1 MLRLLDGAAQLTSIM
16 TDASDQTGPIAD
28 AGAVDRWNLVFAK
41 AAKAAPPLLFALR
54 LWAAVCLALFVA
66 FWLELDDPFWA
77 GTSAGIV
84 CQLQL
89 GASLR
94 KGWFRMI
101 GTVVGATMIVVLT
114 ACFPQDR
121 IAFLMLLALW
131 CGLCAFAATAFR
143 NFASYSA
150 ALAGYTAAIIAANNL
165 GATGGAGPDV
175 FLLAVTRASEICIGI
190 ACAGIVLAGTDL
202 GGAQR
207 RLAESFA
214 SLAAEII
221 GRFARMLAFA
231 EAQLPDT
238 KAERREFSR
247 RVIALD
253 PIIDQ
258 ALGESSHMRYH
269 SPNLQTA
276 MYGLFRALDGW
287 RGVAAHLSR
296 LPEAARRQ
304 GARIILRSLP
314 AELRSIPEAG
324 SPMPWTADP
333 LALHRACE
341 EVVRALIALPA
352 ETPSLRL
359 LADETAKLL
368 AGMLHVLDGLALL
381 VDAPHHP
388 PPGARGFRLSE
399 PDWLSALINAARAFL
414 GISAVELFWVATAWP
429 NGASAMVFVAVLLL
443 LLSPKGDLAYGGS
456 LAFAFGI
463 AGAVI
468 CAAAVK
474 FAMLPALQTFP
485 AFCAALGLFFLPAG
499 FAMAASRHPAVAAV
513 LTAMTFNFNPLLAP
527 TNEMNYDTAQYYN
540 SALAIVVGCGV
551 APLAF
556 WLLPPLSPAFRVRRL
571 LALTSRD
578 LRRLAVAAVLPAP
591 DDWESRIYGRLTALP
606 DQATPLQRAQ
616 LLAALSVGT
625 EIIGLRQMA
634 THLGATAELE
644 AALNDI
650 ALGNSAQAIAKLR
663 QLDDRLAAP
672 REPGT
677 EATMALRA
685 RGRILIICEAV
696 AEHGRYFDAG
706 APA

>member
-1 MLRLLDGAAQLTSIM
+1 VADAFDQTAPRA
-16 TDASDQTGPIAD
+16 DASAIG
-28 AGAVDRWNLVFAK
+28 RWNSAF
-41 AAKAAPPLLFALR
+41 AKAAPPLLYALR

-66 FWLELDDPFWA
+66 FWLELDNPFWA
-77 GTSAGIV
+77 GTSAAIV
-84 CQLQL
+84 CQPQL

-101 GTVVGATMIVVLT
+101 GTVVGATMTVVLT

-121 IAFLMLLALW
+121 IAFLVLLALW
-131 CGLCAFAATAFR
+131 CSICAFAATVLR

-150 ALAGYTAAIIAANNL
+150 ALAGYTAAIIAADNL
-165 GATGGAGPDV
+165 GATGGASPDV

-207 RLAESFA
+207 RLADSFA
-214 SLAAEII
+214 NLAAEIM
-221 GRFARMLAFA
+221 GRFGRMLALA

-238 KAERREFSR
+238 KAERREFVR

-253 PIIDQ
+253 PVVDQ
-258 ALGESSHMRYH
+258 ALGESSHVRYH
-269 SPNLQTA
+269 SLRLQTA
-276 MYGLFRALDGW
+276 MYGLFKALDGW
-287 RGVAAHLSR
+287 RGVATHLGR
-296 LPEAARRQ
+296 LPEAVRRQ
-304 GARIILRSLP
+304 GAHIILQSLP
-314 AELRSIPEAG
+314 SELRSVPEAG
-324 SPMPWTADP
+324 SPVLWIADP
-333 LALHRACE
+333 LALHRVCKEA
-341 EVVRALIALPA
+341 VRTLMVLPA
-352 ETPSLRL
+352 DTPSLRL
-359 LADETAKLL
+359 LADETAKVL

-388 PPGARGFRLSE
+388 SPDARGFQLGE
-399 PDWLSALINAARAFL
+399 PDWLPALINAGRAFL
-414 GISAVELFWVATAWP
+414 AISAVELFWVATAWP
-429 NGASAMVFVAVLLL
+429 NGASAIVFVAVLVLL
-443 LLSPKGDLAYGGS
+443 LGPKGDLAYGGS
-456 LAFAFGI
+456 LAFALGTT
-463 AGAVI
+463 GAVV

-485 AFCAALGLFFLPAG
+485 AFCAALGFFFLPAG
-499 FAMAASRHPAVAAV
+499 FAMAVSRQPIATAV
-513 LTAMTFNFNPLLAP
+513 LSAMAFNFNPLLAP
-527 TNEMNYDTAQYYN
+527 TNVMNYDTTQYYN

-556 WLLPPLSPAFRVRRL
+556 WLLPPLSPALRVRRL

-578 LRRLAVAAVLPAP
+578 LRRLAIAPVLPTP
-591 DDWESRIYGRLTALP
+591 DYWESRIYSRLMAFP

-634 THLGATAELE
+634 PHLGMTAELD

-650 ALGNSAQAIAKLR
+650 ALGHSTKAIAKLR
-663 QLDDRLAAP
+663 QFDDRLSST
-672 REPGT
+672 RETGT
-677 EATMALRA
+677 EATMALRG
-685 RGRILIICEAV
+685 RGRVLIISEAI
-696 AEHGRYFDAG
+696 AEHGHYFDAG

>member
-1 MLRLLDGAAQLTSIM
+1 MA
-16 TDASDQTGPIAD
+16 DAFDQT
-28 AGAVDRWNLVFAK
+28 AGAICRWNSAFAK
-41 AAKAAPPLLFALR
+41 AAKAAPPLLFGLR

-77 GTSAGIV
+77 GTSAAIV

-121 IAFLMLLALW
+121 IAFLLLLAFW

-143 NFASYSA
+143 NFASYAA

-165 GATGGAGPDV
+165 GATGGASSDV

-214 SLAAEII
+214 NLAAEIM
-221 GRFARMLAFA
+221 GRFGRMLTLA

-238 KAERREFSR
+238 KAERREFAR

-253 PIIDQ
+253 PVIDQ
-258 ALGESSHMRYH
+258 VLGESSHMRYH

-276 MYGLFRALDGW
+276 MYGLFGALDGW
-287 RGVAAHLSR
+287 RGVATHLSR

-304 GARIILRSLP
+304 GAHIILRSLP
-314 AELRSIPEAG
+314 SELRSIPEAG
-324 SPMPWTADP
+324 SPVLWIADP
-333 LALHRACE
+333 LALHRVCAE
-341 EVVRALIALPA
+341 AVRTLIALPA
-352 ETPSLRL
+352 DTPSLRL

-381 VDAPHHP
+381 VDAPHRP
-388 PPGARGFRLSE
+388 SPGARGFQLSE
-399 PDWLSALINAARAFL
+399 PDWLFALINAARAFL
-414 GISAVELFWVATAWP
+414 AIGVVELFWVATAWP

-443 LLSPKGDLAYGGS
+443 LLSPKGDLAYGGA
-456 LAFAFGI
+456 LAFALGI

-499 FAMAASRHPAVAAV
+499 FAIAVSRQPTVTAV
-513 LTAMTFNFNPLLAP
+513 LTAMAFNFIPLLAP
-527 TNEMNYDTAQYYN
+527 TNEMNYDTTQYYN

-556 WLLPPLSPAFRVRRL
+556 WLLPPLSTALRVGRL

-578 LRRLAVAAVLPAP
+578 LRRLAIAPVLPAP
-591 DDWESRIYGRLTALP
+591 DYWASRIYSRLTALP

-616 LLAALSVGT
+616 LLAALSVGS
-625 EIIGLRQMA
+625 EIIGLRQIA
-634 THLGATAELE
+634 AHLGTTAELY
-644 AALNDI
+644 AALTDI
-650 ALGNSAQAIAKLR
+650 ALGHSTKAIAKLR
-663 QLDDRLAAP
+663 QFDDRLASA
-672 REPGT
+672 RETGT
-677 EATMALRA
+677 EATTALRG
-685 RGRILIICEAV
+685 RGRVLIISEAI
-696 AEHGRYFDAG
+696 AEHGHYFDAG

>member
-1 MLRLLDGAAQLTSIM
+1 M
-16 TDASDQTGPIAD
+16 THSFDQTEPNVYGSVAN
-28 AGAVDRWNLVFAK
+28 RWNRAFAK
-41 AAKAAPPLLFALR
+41 VGPALLYALR

-66 FWLELDDPFWA
+66 FRLELDNPFWA
-77 GTSAGIV
+77 GTSAAIV

-101 GTVVGATMIVVLT
+101 GTVIGATMIVALT

-121 IAFLMLLALW
+121 ISFLLLLAVW
-131 CGLCAFAATAFR
+131 CGICAFAATVFR

-150 ALAGYTAAIIAANNL
+150 ALAGYTAAIIAADNL
-165 GATGGAGPDV
+165 GATGGASSDV

-207 RLAESFA
+207 RLAETLA
-214 SLAAEII
+214 NLAAEIM
-221 GRFARMLAFA
+221 GRFGRMLTLA
-231 EAQLPDT
+231 EAQLQDT
-238 KAERREFSR
+238 KAERREFAR

-258 ALGESSHMRYH
+258 VVGESSHMRYH
-269 SPNLQTA
+269 SPRLQTA

-287 RGVAAHLSR
+287 RGVAAHLGR

-304 GARIILRSLP
+304 GADVILRSLP
-314 AELRSIPEAG
+314 TALQSTPEPG
-324 SPMPWTADP
+324 MPALWIADP
-333 LALHRACE
+333 LGLRRICAEA
-341 EVVRALIALPA
+341 AQTLIALPTD
-352 ETPSLRL
+352 TPSLRL
-359 LADETAKLL
+359 LADETAKVL
-368 AGMLHVLDGLALL
+368 AGMLHMLDGLALL

-388 PPGARGFRLSE
+388 SPAARGFRLSE
-399 PDWLSALINAARAFL
+399 PDWLPALVNAARAFL
-414 GISAVELFWVATAWP
+414 AISAVELFWVATAWP
-429 NGASAMVFVAVLLL
+429 NGALAIVFVAVLLL
-443 LLSPKGDLAYGGS
+443 LLSPKGDLAYGGA
-456 LAFAFGI
+456 LAFALGI
-463 AGAVI
+463 GGAVV

-499 FAMAASRHPAVAAV
+499 FAMIASRQPVLTAV

-527 TNEMNYDTAQYYN
+527 TNEMNYDTTQFYN

-556 WLLPPLSPAFRVRRL
+556 RLLPPLSPTVRGRRL

-578 LRRLAVAAVLPAP
+578 LRRLATAP
-591 DDWESRIYGRLTALP
+591 VFPKLDYWESRIYSRLTALP

-616 LLAALSVGT
+616 LVAALSVGT
-625 EIIGLRQMA
+625 EIIGLRQIAMQ
-634 THLGATAELE
+634 LGMSEELD

-650 ALGNSAQAIAKLR
+650 AFGHSARAIAKLR
-663 QLDDRLAAP
+663 QFDDRLVAT
-672 REPGT
+672 RETGT
-677 EATMALRA
+677 EATMALRG
-685 RGRILIICEAV
+685 RSRILIISEV
-696 AEHGRYFDAG
+696 IAEHGHYLDTG
-706 APA
+706 ASA